1 VRRFLAEFR
10 DRTKVIDLKELLS
23 AEHGF
28 STFAV
33 GATLT
38 EVSTHKWQILRAI
51 VELRRVFLPDKSGH
65 DRSARSLEASQQVLD
80 RRHQFVAFAT
90 PIVLEDSQAGGVV
103 LVFGIEASL
112 DSFQFQ
118 QFGEIQRPLKAFVDQ
133 FMIAVK
139 ELIGVQRS
147 HLVNN
152 RLCIVAHPWAINTR
166 RADAITAAHE
176 GRVPRVRTGT
186 AALVSPNVSE
196 LGGSISTRFVAD
208 ASPFRRQAFGRRHS
222 FSALEWILH

>member
-1 VRRFLAEFR
+1 VQ
-10 DRTKVIDLKELLS
+10 S
-23 AEHGF
+23 SNYGGF
-28 STFAV
+28 SCRTNRDTTGQLAALKRASKCSID
-33 GATLT
+33 AT
-38 EVSTHKWQILRAI
+38 SS
-51 VELRRVFLPDKSGH
+51 F
-65 DRSARSLEASQQVLD
+65 
-80 RRHQFVAFAT
+80 AFAT